1 METAGISI
9 ALAIHSLDPTA
20 SACHNREIAEISI
33 ALAIHSLDPTKDAIS
48 DSAQYRIKFYLL
60 IISRIFTKNRGT
72 FPSVIRRIQKS
83 GAVGASSQV
92 ASVL

>member
-1 METAGISI
+1 MRLETAGISI
-9 ALAIHSLDPTA
+9 ALAIHSLDPTGN
-20 SACHNREIAEISI
+20 ACRDLEIA
-33 ALAIHSLDPTKDAIS
+33 PTKDAIS